1 MRQYGDNTFLGLIY
15 DFHERASSN
24 AFESHEFMPFVS
36 YNLGKQWN
44 FMLYTI
50 VGFTASSADQT
61 FGLQASYTLP

>member
-1 MRQYGDNTFLGLIY
+1 
-15 DFHERASSN
+15 
-24 AFESHEFMPFVS
+24 VS

-50 VGFTASSADQT
+50 LGFTASSADQT